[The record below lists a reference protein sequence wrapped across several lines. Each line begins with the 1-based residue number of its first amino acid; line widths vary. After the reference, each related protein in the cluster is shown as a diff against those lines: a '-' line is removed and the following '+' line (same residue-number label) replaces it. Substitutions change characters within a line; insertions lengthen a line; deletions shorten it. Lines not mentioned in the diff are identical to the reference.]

1 MSRPK
6 PPRLYLKEQRW
17 PRTNAWYIRDGAKRI
32 GTGCGEEDLAGAER
46 VLSDYLNEK
55 YEPPRG
61 LGSDLLVVEAVA
73 AYLKD
78 YASHSRSKDFLFAT
92 ADPLLTWWSGK
103 KVRDV
108 NGTNC
113 RRYVA
118 WRTSQFRKRHPRC
131 KKPAVKVSDQTA
143 RHDLKT
149 LRAAIN
155 WYKREWDPELV
166 VPTVTLPKK
175 AASRLGYY
183 LERAEVAARIRAARK
198 SPQTRHVARML
209 LIGVYTGTRPGAI
222 LALRW
227 LPSVDAGWFDLDGG
241 VLFRTGSKVRQ
252 SKKRQPPAKI
262 HSRLMPHLRRWRA
275 ADLRCGIAS
284 VIHFRGEAVRKLRRS
299 WESVAQLAGSSKK
312 DGPHIL
318 RHTAATWMMRSG
330 VDAFE
335 ASGFL
340 GMTPEILWEV
350 YGHHHPKFQQS
361 AASATGKQA
370 RARTE
375 RAQHLPSNLP
385 SDVLIGSVSD

>member
-6 PPRLYLKEQRW
+6 PPRLYLKEQRR
-17 PRTNAWYIRDGAKRI
+17 PRANAWYIRDGAKRI
-32 GTGCGEEDLAGAER
+32 STGCRQEDLEGAQR
-46 VLSDYLNEK
+46 ALRDYIDEK
-55 YEPPRG
+55 YQAPRG
-61 LGSDLLVVEAVA
+61 LGGELLVVEAVA

-78 YASHSRSKDFLFAT
+78 YASHARSREFLFAT
-92 ADPLLTWWSGK
+92 AKPILEWWSGK

-113 RRYVA
+113 RRYVT
-118 WRTSQFRKRHPRC
+118 WRTSQCRNRHPKS
-131 KKPAVKVSDQTA
+131 KKPPLKVSDQTA

-166 VPTVTLPKK
+166 VPTVSLPKK
-175 AASRLGYY
+175 APPRLGYC
-183 LERAEVAARIRAARK
+183 LERSEVAARIRAARK
-198 SPQTRHVARML
+198 SPQTKHVARML

-227 LPSVDAGWFDLDGG
+227 IPSIDAGWFDLDAGI
-241 VLFRTGSKVRQ
+241 LYRTGSKVRQ
-252 SKKRQPPAKI
+252 TNKRQPPARI
-262 HSRLMPHLRRWRA
+262 HARLMPHLRRWRA
-275 ADLRCGIAS
+275 ADMALGLTS
-284 VIHFRGEAVRKLRRS
+284 VVRYKGEPVAKLRRS
-299 WESVAQLAGSSKK
+299 WDSVAGLAGCRRK

-340 GMTPEILWEV
+340 GMSPEVLWDV
-350 YGHHHPKFQQS
+350 YGHHHPKFQKN
-361 AASATGKQA
+361 AAAATGK
-370 RARTE
+370 
-375 RAQHLPSNLP
+375 
-385 SDVLIGSVSD
+385 G

>member
-6 PPRLYLKEQRW
+6 PPRLYLKEQKR
-17 PRTNAWYIRDGAKRI
+17 PRANAWYIRDRAKRI
-32 GTGCGEEDLAGAER
+32 GTGCCEQDLEGAER
-46 VLSDYLNEK
+46 ILRDYLNEK
-55 YEPPRG
+55 YEPPQG

-92 ADPLLTWWSGK
+92 AEPLLVWWNGK

-108 NGTNC
+108 NGIHC

-118 WRTSQFRKRHPRC
+118 WRTSQFKKRHRGS
-131 KKPAVKVSDQTA
+131 KKPPVKVSDQTA

-155 WYKREWDPELV
+155 WYKREWDPDLIA
-166 VPTVTLPKK
+166 PTVTLPKK
-175 AASRLGYY
+175 APPRLGYC
-183 LERAEVAARIRAARK
+183 LERSEVAARIRAARK
-198 SPQTRHVARML
+198 SPLTHHVARML
-209 LIGVYTGTRPGAI
+209 LIGIYTGTRPGAI
-222 LALRW
+222 LALCW
-227 LPSVDAGWFDLDGG
+227 LPSIDAGWFDLDAG
-241 VLFRTGSKVRQ
+241 VLYRAGSKVRQ

-262 HSRLMPHLRRWRA
+262 HGRLMPHLRRWRA
-275 ADLRCGIAS
+275 ADVAFGITS
-284 VIHFRGEAVRKLRRS
+284 VVHYKGERVRKLRRS
-299 WESVAQLAGSSKK
+299 WESVAKLAGSTSK

-340 GMTPEILWEV
+340 GMTPEILWDV
-350 YGHHHPKFQQS
+350 YGHHHPKFQES
-361 AASATGKQA
+361 AAAATGK
-370 RARTE
+370 RE
-375 RAQHLPSNLP
+375 RPKVGRSEHLPSNLP
-385 SDVLIGSVSD
+385 SDVLIDLVSR